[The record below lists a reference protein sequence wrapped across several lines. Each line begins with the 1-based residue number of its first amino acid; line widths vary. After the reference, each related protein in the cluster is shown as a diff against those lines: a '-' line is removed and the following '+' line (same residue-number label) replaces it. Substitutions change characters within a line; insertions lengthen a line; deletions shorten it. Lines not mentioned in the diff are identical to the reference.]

1 MKPNDFAKYLTEF
14 LTTYLQGQ
22 KNVSKNTILSYRDT
36 FKLLLRY
43 CRDMKS
49 LPPERITMA
58 TLTAEL
64 ITGFLNWVEGE
75 RKCSVSTRNQRLAS
89 IHSFFR
95 YAQGEDPSGIY
106 HFQKV
111 IAIPI
116 KKAEKTL
123 VEHLTPEAI
132 KLLLE
137 QPDKYKAKGRRDLT
151 LMSMLYDTA
160 ARVQEL
166 IDVKVCDVILDTPAV
181 IVLTGKGKKTRRVPI
196 MQNTA
201 KLLQVYLSENKLD
214 EHWKSQYPLFTNNQ
228 HNKLT
233 KEGVSYIIAKYV
245 ESARNSSTIVPSKV
259 KPHMFRHSKS
269 MHLLHAGVELIHIRD
284 FLGHVDIKTTEIYSR
299 TDTEVK
305 RKAIENAY
313 PDLINSDLPDWNKD
327 QELLSWLSDLK

>member
-64 ITGFLNWVEGE
+64 ITGFLNWVQGE

-123 VEHLTPEAI
+123 AVSYTHLTLPT
-132 KLLLE
+132 
-137 QPDKYKAKGRRDLT
+137 KA
-151 LMSMLYDTA
+151 
-160 ARVQEL
+160 
-166 IDVKVCDVILDTPAV
+166 
-181 IVLTGKGKKTRRVPI
+181 
-196 MQNTA
+196 
-201 KLLQVYLSENKLD
+201 
-214 EHWKSQYPLFTNNQ
+214 
-228 HNKLT
+228 
-233 KEGVSYIIAKYV
+233 
-245 ESARNSSTIVPSKV
+245 
-259 KPHMFRHSKS
+259 
-269 MHLLHAGVELIHIRD
+269 
-284 FLGHVDIKTTEIYSR
+284 
-299 TDTEVK
+299 
-305 RKAIENAY
+305 
-313 PDLINSDLPDWNKD
+313 
-327 QELLSWLSDLK
+327 